1 MMQISIEN
9 LTKEYSEKQVLNI
22 GNHRMHKGKIMG
34 IVGANGAGKSTL
46 IKILGGLEK
55 PTRGNIFYNGVQDFN
70 QIYRDITVVFQHPYL
85 LSTDVFHNI
94 AYPMKVRKYKKKDIK
109 NRVNTLLHEM
119 EIENLKDQRANT
131 LSGGEGQKVALARA
145 ISFYPSLLLLDEPT
159 ANIDPNSMVV
169 MEKMIKKINQSHKT
183 TIVIVTHSLA
193 QAKRLCTEIM
203 VMDKGKIIEAGNVKQ
218 VMFHPQNRI
227 TKNLIQKESIT

>member
-1 MMQISIEN
+1 
-9 LTKEYSEKQVLNI
+9 
-22 GNHRMHKGKIMG
+22 
-34 IVGANGAGKSTL
+34 
-46 IKILGGLEK
+46 
-55 PTRGNIFYNGVQDFN
+55 
-70 QIYRDITVVFQHPYL
+70 
-85 LSTDVFHNI
+85 
-94 AYPMKVRKYKKKDIK
+94 MKVRKYKKKDIK